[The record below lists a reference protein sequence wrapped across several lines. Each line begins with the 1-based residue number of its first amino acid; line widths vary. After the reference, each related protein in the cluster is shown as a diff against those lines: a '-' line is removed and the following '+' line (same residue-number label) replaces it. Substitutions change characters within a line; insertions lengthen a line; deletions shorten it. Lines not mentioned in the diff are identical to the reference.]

1 MSDWL
6 NVINWITIF
15 FMLVGGVILT
25 IVFLKYR
32 IKHILIMLLC
42 AIVLLVIFILDYIY
56 PNALFHFF
64 RSFGLSI
71 GIVNVLRWLICALL
85 ILLVIALNYYPQIKQ
100 LLIKVIQKRKL
111 QGSRKHMQDD
121 NNSK

>member
-6 NVINWITIF
+6 NGIKWIGMFLI
-15 FMLVGGVILT
+15 LVGGVILT
-25 IVFLKYR
+25 IVFLKHH
-32 IKHILIMLLC
+32 IKYILIRILG
-42 AIVLLVIFILDYIY
+42 AFVLLVIFILDSIY
-56 PNALFHFF
+56 PNSLIRFF
-64 RSFGLSI
+64 RNFGLNI
-71 GIVNVLRWLICALL
+71 GTINLLRWLICALL

-121 NNSK
+121 NK